1 MNKLE
6 NKISRLLNRKYCLVT
21 GSGTTSMY
29 LIFLS
34 AKKKGIV
41 VFPSITCINAVNA
54 AVFAGMTPLF
64 CDVNLSDFTMNINS
78 LIKILNKHQKKV
90 EMVVPTHVFGH
101 TCDINKIIETA
112 KKKKIFV
119 IEDAAQSLGSVINNQ
134 MTGSFGNTSII
145 SFGKNKI
152 LDCGGGGAILTN
164 NQKLYEKVKIAYK
177 KISKRPK
184 NYKKLYNH
192 YKNVYYSL
200 KKLIDKDDKFWKL
213 MYETQFF
220 LKIFSFTK

>member
-1 MNKLE
+1 
-6 NKISRLLNRKYCLVT
+6 
-21 GSGTTSMY
+21 
-29 LIFLS
+29 
-34 AKKKGIV
+34 
-41 VFPSITCINAVNA
+41 
-54 AVFAGMTPLF
+54 
-64 CDVNLSDFTMNINS
+64 
-78 LIKILNKHQKKV
+78 
-90 EMVVPTHVFGH
+90 
-101 TCDINKIIETA
+101 
-112 KKKKIFV
+112 
-119 IEDAAQSLGSVINNQ
+119 

-220 LKIFSFTK
+220 F